1 MRRAALTA
9 AGVLLALPPAAQA
22 TTLEDAIAAAR
33 AYNPGIRAAKA
44 QTDAAEAR
52 LAAAQGARLPTLAV
66 AGEYMSGRND
76 LGGFFGFAAADVDP
90 RSVRLELSQPLYAGG
105 AITAGV
111 DQARSGRAGAE
122 ARLKQAD
129 DALQVAVARAYAG
142 VRTAEALLEASTAQ
156 TKAFDEWAR
165 QAQLRFAAGE
175 IPRSDL
181 ELTLARRAEARAGSA
196 RAQGALAVAR
206 AQYGALVGAEPV
218 ALESVADDGAMP
230 ALDDV
235 LARAET
241 ASPALQAAEADVR
254 AARAAAR
261 AAAAQGLPS
270 VSVAARAEQVRDQF
284 FPGYRS
290 EAVTVGVQGRWILFA
305 GGRVQAAKAEAAAG
319 VRAAEAQRDTARAT
333 LKTAVIAAWSDLQ
346 ANRLATAAARDQAQA
361 ANRAV
366 DSLRHEVRIG
376 QRPLLDLLDA
386 ERDRLGA
393 VARAFAAEG
402 EVTVSAR
409 QLAILAGAAP
419 SPRP

>member
-1 MRRAALTA
+1 MRRAALIA
-9 AGVLLALPPAAQA
+9 ASALFAFPLVARA
-22 TTLEDAIAAAR
+22 TTLEEAIAAAR
-33 AYNPGIRAAKA
+33 AYDPDLRSARA

-52 LAAAQGARLPTLAV
+52 LDAAKGARLPSVGL

-90 RSVRLELSQPLYAGG
+90 RSVRLEIAQPLYAGG
-105 AITAGV
+105 AIAAGV
-111 DQARSGRAGAE
+111 DQARAGQAGAK
-122 ARLKQAD
+122 ARLVQAD
-129 DALQVAVARAYAG
+129 DTLQVAVARAYVG
-142 VRTAEALLEASTAQ
+142 VRTAEAFFEASQAQ
-156 TKAFDEWAR
+156 AKAFDEWTR

-181 ELTLARRAEARAGSA
+181 ELTRARGAEARAGTA

-206 AQYGALVGAEPV
+206 AQYAALVGGEPI
-218 ALESVADDGAMP
+218 ALEPVADDGAMP
-230 ALDDV
+230 ALDEV
-235 LARAET
+235 LARAE
-241 ASPALQAAEADVR
+241 AVSPALRAAEAGVR
-254 AARAAAR
+254 AAQAAAR

-290 EAVTVGVQGRWILFA
+290 DAVTVGLQGRWTLFA
-305 GGRVQAAKAEAAAG
+305 GGRVQAAKAEASAG
-319 VRAAEAQRDTARAT
+319 VRAAEAQRDAARAG

-346 ANRLATAAARDQAQA
+346 ANRLAVVAARDQVAA

-366 DSLRHEVRIG
+366 DSLRQEVRVG

-386 ERDRLGA
+386 ERDQLGA
-393 VARAFAAEG
+393 VARALAAEG

-409 QLAILAGAAP
+409 QLRVLADAGTSAQP
-419 SPRP
+419 